1 MNDANH
7 FRSLVMSA
15 GGDAFIGLTAFFIA
29 LLVATSF
36 SPESTTQMRQDTPS
50 AAEQTVAKIDVTL
63 GGATTS
69 VPVPDRPG
77 IAHVVLRSTG
87 RPQVRFGQ
95 DVSAVDTDRVASHL
109 DEVGAREVI
118 IYSDADAPTGNFL
131 HVMDQIRATNP
142 ELPIAI
148 ATIKQ

>member
-1 MNDANH
+1 MNDANY
-7 FRSLVMSA
+7 FQSLVMSA

-29 LLVATSF
+29 LLAATSF
-36 SPESTTQMRQDTPS
+36 SPESASQEPQDTPPV
-50 AAEQTVAKIDVTL
+50 AEQMVEKMDITL
-63 GGATTS
+63 GGAATS

-77 IAHVVLRSTG
+77 IAHVVLRPAGGSE
-87 RPQVRFGQ
+87 VRFDQ
-95 DVSAVDTDRVASHL
+95 NVSEVSTDRVASHL
-109 DEVGAREVI
+109 NEIGAREAI